1 MYGYS
6 FQLFYIV
13 VLLPTQFINI
23 YLTRNDVQKIVDS
36 SFFTLT
42 CVGYVAKLVV
52 FISRRNKVEE
62 FFQRLHHP
70 LFTPKRKEHFEV
82 LKDYTNVAKASS
94 MTFMVLSMITCA
106 SWILFP
112 LVDSSQV
119 KKITK
124 SKVVKLSILNFY
136 KFFFLSFNKNNSIL
150 VPTKI

>member
-1 MYGYS
+1 MYGYG

-13 VLLPTQFINI
+13 ALLPTQFINI
-23 YLTRNDVQKIVDS
+23 YLTRSDVQKVVDS

-52 FISRRNKVEE
+52 FILRRQEVEG
-62 FFQRLHHP
+62 FFKRLHHP
-70 LFTPKRKEHFEV
+70 IFAPRRKEHLAV

-106 SWILFP
+106 TWILFP

-119 KKITK
+119 PKIIKKY
-124 SKVVKLSILNFY
+124 VFHY
-136 KFFFLSFNKNNSIL
+136 SFHSQIE
-150 VPTKI
+150 TIIQ